1 MFNLNFCNYMKNKIL
16 LSAIALLFSIATQAQ
31 EFTPKMNLQITVGE
45 NNAIGNNYFDGEDS
59 NYNELYIDHCLP
71 ALAISALYEP
81 IRFIQI
87 GCDVV
92 VNAASCNKFLYVDN
106 RTTKE
111 SVTSFL
117 FGAMTSVRAV
127 YVNTDKFA
135 IYSGLSGG
143 FCRYSYRNNI
153 KVIGHITT
161 CGIRYGS
168 KLYGTVEIGVGYK
181 GICSAG
187 VGYRF

>member
-1 MFNLNFCNYMKNKIL
+1 MKNKIL
-16 LSAIALLFSIATQAQ
+16 LAAIALLFSITTNAQ
-31 EFTPKMNLQITVGE
+31 EYSPKMNLQITIGE
-45 NNAIGNNYFDGEDS
+45 NNAIGNNYFDVYGYDS
-59 NYNELYIDHCLP
+59 DYEILVDRCLP

-81 IRFIQI
+81 IKFVQI
-87 GCDVV
+87 GYDVV
-92 VNAASCNKFLYVDN
+92 INTATCNKSSIHDN
-106 RTTKE
+106 KNYGKI
-111 SVTSFL
+111 TSYL

-127 YVNTDKFA
+127 YVNTEKFA
-135 IYSGLSGG
+135 IYSGVSGG

-153 KVIGHITT
+153 KVIGHVTT
-161 CGIRYGS
+161 CGVRYGS